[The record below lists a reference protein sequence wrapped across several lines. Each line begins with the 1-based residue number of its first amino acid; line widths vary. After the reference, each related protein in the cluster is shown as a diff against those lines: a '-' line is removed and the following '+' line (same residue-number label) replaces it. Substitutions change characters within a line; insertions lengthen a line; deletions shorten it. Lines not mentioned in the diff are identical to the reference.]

1 MTEYKPNY
9 VTAPMVHGSHSI
21 PRVEIAYAQRLAAD
35 LRDKSRDGI
44 GSDLATE
51 AANLI
56 TEMVEEVSRRR
67 QLQEHL
73 SKDYMELREKMA
85 ELRARYEGK

>member
-1 MTEYKPNY
+1 MTEDKPNY
-9 VTAPMVHGSHSI
+9 VLVAPVHGAHSI
-21 PRVEIAYAQRLAAD
+21 PRVELAYAQRLTAD
-35 LRDKSRDGI
+35 LLDKSRDGI
-44 GSDLATE
+44 GSDLTTE

-73 SKDYMELREKMA
+73 AEDYKKLGAQMA